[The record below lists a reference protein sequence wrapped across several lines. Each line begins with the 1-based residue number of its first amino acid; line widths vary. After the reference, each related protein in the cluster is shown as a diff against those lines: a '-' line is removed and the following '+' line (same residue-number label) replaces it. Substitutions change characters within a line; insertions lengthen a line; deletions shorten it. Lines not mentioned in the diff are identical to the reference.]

1 MADSIAAEAESRLHE
16 SIYSEL
22 HGIRCTYDHGILT
35 LHGIVPSFYVRQI
48 AQDLIEDLKG
58 IQVIDNQ
65 LVIVRDQP
73 TPVAG

>member
-1 MADSIAAEAESRLHE
+1 MTDSIAAEAESRLHE
-16 SIYSEL
+16 SSYSEL
-22 HGIRCTYDHGILT
+22 HSIRCTFHLGILR
-35 LHGIVPSFYVRQI
+35 LHGVVPSFYVRQL

-58 IQVIDNQ
+58 IQIVDNQ